1 MSFKTLQVNDVAFHP
16 VHGTL
21 ATVGSDGRY
30 AFWDK
35 DARTKLRGLE
45 NPEMP
50 MTACAFDPKG
60 NLFAYACGYDWSK
73 GHEFADPSK
82 PPKIYIRQGLDEMK
96 SSK

>member
-1 MSFKTLQVNDVAFHP
+1 MAFHP
-16 VHGTL
+16 LHGTL

-45 NPEMP
+45 NAEMP
-50 MTACAFDPKG
+50 ITTCAIDRSG
-60 NLFAYACGYDWSK
+60 NLFAYACGYDWFK
-73 GHEFADPSK
+73 GHEFADPTK
-82 PPKIYIRQGLDEMK
+82 PPKICIRQVMEEMK